1 MDYLKQ
7 VKQLSYIINNI
18 NVVYGKLAQK
28 HGISY
33 NALLILSV
41 LDEKICTQKEICD
54 TLLLPKSTVH
64 SILLEYIKKGY
75 MTLEAGSNKKEK
87 LIYFTES
94 GKIYAKQIMD
104 NVHSVEMKAMETMG
118 SEQCKQLMESNQQF
132 YEALEKEVEHE

>member
-7 VKQLSYIINNI
+7 VKQLSYINNNI

-41 LDEKICTQKEICD
+41 LVEKICTQKEICD

-75 MTLEAGSNKKEK
+75 MTLETGSNKKEK
-87 LIYFTES
+87 LICFTES

-104 NVHSVEMKAMETMG
+104 NVRSVEMKAMETMG
-118 SEQCKQLMESNQQF
+118 SEQCNQLMELNQRF

>member
-75 MTLEAGSNKKEK
+75 MTLEAGSNKRK
-87 LIYFTES
+87 
-94 GKIYAKQIMD
+94 
-104 NVHSVEMKAMETMG
+104 N
-118 SEQCKQLMESNQQF
+118 
-132 YEALEKEVEHE
+132 